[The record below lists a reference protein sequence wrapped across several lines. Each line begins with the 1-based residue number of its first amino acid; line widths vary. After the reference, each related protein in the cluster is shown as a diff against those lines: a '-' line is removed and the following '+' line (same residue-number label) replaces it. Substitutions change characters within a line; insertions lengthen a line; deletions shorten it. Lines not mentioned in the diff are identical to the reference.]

1 MRAEGTPVPIP
12 NTTVKIR
19 AADGTML
26 ETAWESRRLPDIFY
40 EKPFQARVRK
50 DAAARRLFQYITCFA
65 CDERSGAKTKV
76 LFPDADGVQNARMHI
91 PGMCGPYL
99 EN

>member
-26 ETAWESRRLPDIFY
+26 ETAWESRRLPDILY
-40 EKPFQARVRK
+40 ILKKRCQAGGS
-50 DAAARRLFQYITCFA
+50 FA
-65 CDERSGAKTKV
+65 CLHAKT
-76 LFPDADGVQNARMHI
+76 DAHLTAKTIRTNKLREPERAERFVSSV
-91 PGMCGPYL
+91 
-99 EN
+99 

>member
-1 MRAEGTPVPIP
+1 MRAEVTPVPIP

-40 EKPFQARVRK
+40 IHAEHVS
-50 DAAARRLFQYITCFA
+50 CFA

-76 LFPDADGVQNARMHI
+76 LFPDADGVQNVI
-91 PGMCGPYL
+91 QTDMCRAHAVHTL
-99 EN
+99 KTE

>member
-40 EKPFQARVRK
+40 IRKRAIVYELNGLIAQPVR
-50 DAAARRLFQYITCFA
+50 AHA
-65 CDERSGAKTKV
+65 
-76 LFPDADGVQNARMHI
+76 
-91 PGMCGPYL
+91 
-99 EN
+99 

>member
-26 ETAWESRRLPDIFY
+26 ETAWKSRRLPDM
-40 EKPFQARVRK
+40 EEQ
-50 DAAARRLFQYITCFA
+50 AAARHFLYTQTTAFA
-65 CDERSGAKTKV
+65 S
-76 LFPDADGVQNARMHI
+76 
-91 PGMCGPYL
+91 
-99 EN
+99 

>member
-40 EKPFQARVRK
+40 IHVEHVS
-50 DAAARRLFQYITCFA
+50 CFA
-65 CDERSGAKTKV
+65 CDERSGAKMDI
-76 LFPDADGVQNARMHI
+76 LFPDADGVQNVI
-91 PGMCGPYL
+91 QTDMCRAHAVHTL
-99 EN
+99 KTE

>member
-1 MRAEGTPVPIP
+1 MRAEATPVPIP

-40 EKPFQARVRK
+40 KHA
-50 DAAARRLFQYITCFA
+50 FA
-65 CDERSGAKTKV
+65 CDERPGAKMNV
-76 LFPDADGVQNARMHI
+76 LFLNADGVQNA
-91 PGMCGPYL
+91 GMYVTGTYTSYL

>member
-26 ETAWESRRLPDIFY
+26 ETAWESRRLPGIY
-40 EKPFQARVRK
+40 YKHAEHVS
-50 DAAARRLFQYITCFA
+50 CFA
-65 CDERSGAKTKV
+65 CDERSGAKMDI

>member
-26 ETAWESRRLPDIFY
+26 ETAWESRRLPDIFLQ
-40 EKPFQARVRK
+40 EKPCHRGGRPACLHAEADGAFDREAFR
-50 DAAARRLFQYITCFA
+50 QYIVLQA
-65 CDERSGAKTKV
+65 MSGQERMF
-76 LFPDADGVQNARMHI
+76 LCADGV
-91 PGMCGPYL
+91 
-99 EN
+99 

>member
-26 ETAWESRRLPDIFY
+26 ETVWESRRLPDIFY
-40 EKPFQARVRK
+40 IHAEHVS
-50 DAAARRLFQYITCFA
+50 CFA
-65 CDERSGAKTKV
+65 CDERSGAKMYI

-91 PGMCGPYL
+91 PVMCGPYL